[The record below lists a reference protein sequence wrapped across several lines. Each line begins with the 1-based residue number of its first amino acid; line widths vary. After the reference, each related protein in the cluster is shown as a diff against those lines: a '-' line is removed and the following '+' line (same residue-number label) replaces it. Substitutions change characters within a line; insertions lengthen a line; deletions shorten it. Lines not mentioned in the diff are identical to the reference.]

1 MVSKREMYNSF
12 HYIFT
17 NMGSRSKH
25 TAVQEQAKSRHELTQ
40 HHHHTDIWNPIAVAR
55 SRAANNPYSLLFIFL
70 SRDHSLSC
78 KSCFS
83 TYNP

>member
-25 TAVQEQAKSRHELTQ
+25 TAVQEQATWHELTQ
-40 HHHHTDIWNPIAVAR
+40 HHHHADIWNRIAIAH
-55 SRAANNPYSLLFIFL
+55 SQATKIHIPY
-70 SRDHSLSC
+70 
-78 KSCFS
+78 FS
-83 TYNP
+83 YF